1 MTVLKTALLAAVL
14 TLAPMQAAWAEC
26 AWVLWGAE
34 LGGQAIAV
42 AGYKSIAECQ
52 REKKVWEA
60 RQDSRWPAALD
71 APRQGSHNPP
81 ATVASP
87 GSFRCL
93 PDTIDPRGPKG
104 RGR

>member
-1 MTVLKTALLAAVL
+1 VTVASALAAMLLWVV
-14 TLAPMQAAWAEC
+14 AAWAEC

-34 LGGQAIAV
+34 LGGQPIAV
-42 AGYKSIAECQ
+42 AGYKSIADCQ

-60 RQDSRWPAALD
+60 RDDSRLPAALD
-71 APRQGSHNPP
+71 APRQGIENPP
-81 ATVASP
+81 ATVASL

-104 RGR
+104 K